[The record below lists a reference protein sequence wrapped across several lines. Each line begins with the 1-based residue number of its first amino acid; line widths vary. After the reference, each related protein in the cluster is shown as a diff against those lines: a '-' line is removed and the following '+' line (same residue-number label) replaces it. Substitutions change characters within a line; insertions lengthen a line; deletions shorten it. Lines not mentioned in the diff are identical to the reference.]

1 MTEEEAKITFW
12 QTLLLIIIAYVSCVV
27 VHLVKLILFRDRRD
41 ESLWPANRRKP
52 VKTLIVM
59 GSGGHTGEMVRLLS
73 ALDFRHFAPRLYLV
87 ARTDDMSAK
96 RVQQLESSHVSTA
109 DSFQTVAISRS
120 REVHQSWISTV
131 LSFLISILDS
141 LRILF
146 SYQPDLILC
155 NGPGTCVPPCV
166 IALLLRALF
175 IKRSTIVFVES
186 ICRVTTLSLTGKLML
201 FILADRSIVQWPELH
216 AKYPQTV
223 FLGRLV

>member
-1 MTEEEAKITFW
+1 MTCERERNGYFLKKYRLPAARAEPLGIIISRKRNKIPKPMAGDYITA
-12 QTLLLIIIAYVSCVV
+12 LLLLHNQGMIRVQKVS
-27 VHLVKLILFRDRRD
+27 
-41 ESLWPANRRKP
+41 SS
-52 VKTLIVM
+52 T
-59 GSGGHTGEMVRLLS
+59 GGHTGEMVRLLS
-73 ALDFRHFAPRLYLV
+73 ALDFRHFSPRLYLV

-109 DSFQTVAISRS
+109 DSTVAISRS
-120 REVHQSWISTV
+120 REVHQSWIST
-131 LSFLISILDS
+131 
-141 LRILF
+141 
-146 SYQPDLILC
+146 ILC

-166 IALLLRALF
+166 IALLLRTLF

-201 FILADRSIVQWPELH
+201 YILADRSIVQWPELH